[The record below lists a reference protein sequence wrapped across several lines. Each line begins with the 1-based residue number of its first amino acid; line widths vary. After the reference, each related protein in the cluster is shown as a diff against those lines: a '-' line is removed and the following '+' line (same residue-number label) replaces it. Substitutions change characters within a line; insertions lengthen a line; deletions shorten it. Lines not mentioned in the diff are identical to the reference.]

1 MKIRIRSGN
10 FKFFLPVP
18 TALAG
23 AAIKVMP
30 EQAFAAMRKNVP
42 LPYDRLVSRENF
54 LLVYEICR
62 EILIENKGLEIVH
75 VEAADGTFVS
85 IIL

>member
-30 EQAFAAMRKNVP
+30 QEAFRAMSKTSP
-42 LPYDRLVSRENF
+42 PYDQLICKETF
-54 LLVYEICR
+54 LLIYETCR
-62 EILIENKGLEIVH
+62 EIFIENKGLEIVH

-85 IIL
+85 IVL

>member
-23 AAIKVMP
+23 ATIKVMP

>member
-30 EQAFAAMRKNVP
+30 EQAFAAMRKNIP

-54 LLVYEICR
+54 LFVYEICR

>member
-1 MKIRIRSGN
+1 MKIRIRSEN

-23 AAIKVMP
+23 AAIKIMP
-30 EQAFAAMRKNVP
+30 QEAFSAMSKNVP
-42 LPYDRLVSRENF
+42 PPYDRLISKKNF
-54 LLVYEICR
+54 LLVYETCR
-62 EILIENKGLEIVH
+62 EIFIEHKGLEIVH

-85 IIL
+85 IVL

>member
-1 MKIRIRSGN
+1 M
-10 FKFFLPVP
+10 P

-42 LPYDRLVSRENF
+42 PPYDRLVSRENF

>member
-30 EQAFAAMRKNVP
+30 QEAFAAMRKDVP
-42 LPYDRLVSRENF
+42 PPYDRLVSKKNF
-54 LLVYEICR
+54 LLIYETCR
-62 EILIENKGLEIVH
+62 EIFMENKGLEIVH

-85 IIL
+85 IVL

>member
-23 AAIKVMP
+23 AAIKVMLQ
-30 EQAFAAMRKNVP
+30 EAFRAMSKDIP
-42 LPYDRLVSRENF
+42 PPYDQLICKETF
-54 LLVYEICR
+54 LLIYETCR
-62 EILIENKGLEIVH
+62 EIFIENKGLEIVH

-85 IIL
+85 IVL

>member
-18 TALAG
+18 SALAG

-42 LPYDRLVSRENF
+42 LVSRENF

>member
-1 MKIRIRSGN
+1 MKIRIRSGG

-30 EQAFAAMRKNVP
+30 DQAFAAMGKNVP
-42 LPYDRLVSRENF
+42 PPYDRLVSRKNF
-54 LLVYEICR
+54 LLVYEACR

-85 IIL
+85 IVL

>member
-1 MKIRIRSGN
+1 M
-10 FKFFLPVP
+10 P